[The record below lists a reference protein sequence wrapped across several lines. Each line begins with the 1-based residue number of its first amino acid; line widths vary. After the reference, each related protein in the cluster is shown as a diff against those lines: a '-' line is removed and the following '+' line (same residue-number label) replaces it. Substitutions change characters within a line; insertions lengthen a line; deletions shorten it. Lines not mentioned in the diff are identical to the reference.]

1 MLCFSTS
8 EDSTQFISYTSPSH
22 VKVFSGHTKGQPLPT
37 GDGALRMRRLTDRAG
52 TDLQPSQCFGTRT
65 AWGRELR
72 APVPHQALPQPCS
85 QHRVL
90 APMVLDC
97 SHPSETQPGMRRTRT
112 FLGLVEL
119 EAQLASPNTAQRGP
133 KNIQTTPKKITSQL
147 LKLYG
152 MRRGGSICAT

>member
-22 VKVFSGHTKGQPLPT
+22 AEVFSRHAKGQPLPT
-37 GDGALRMRRLTDRAG
+37 GDGALRTGQLTDREG

-65 AWGRELR
+65 AWGRELH
-72 APVPHQALPQPCS
+72 APVPHQALPQLCS
-85 QHRVL
+85 RHQVL
-90 APMVLDC
+90 APMVLDR

-112 FLGLVEL
+112 ILGLVEL
-119 EAQLASPNTAQRGP
+119 EAQLPSPTPP
-133 KNIQTTPKKITSQL
+133 KGVQKTSKPPQKNITSQL